1 MKKSEQDD
9 AVETKVRKRMRK
21 RDAKAAR
28 HDHES
33 APTQESRFSLEI
45 PGLSIIKNSII
56 TPLML
61 ASERVVEYILPED
74 RMREEE
80 EKLNQADTHQ
90 VIEQKMDRLTLD
102 EETHKTRI
110 CKKRLRRQVTPDR
123 HMPMSDNLMDRAK
136 DCIDFI
142 SSKKREKVEVADGFA
157 TNLIELSEGAVQKL
171 SGEKGEDAYNLR
183 FIKPSKKFYNL
194 LMSVWMQLESQ

>member
-1 MKKSEQDD
+1 M
-9 AVETKVRKRMRK
+9 ETKVRKRMRK

-28 HDHES
+28 HEQET

-74 RMREEE
+74 QMRQEE
-80 EKLNQADTHQ
+80 EKLNQAATPQ
-90 VIEQKMDRLTLD
+90 VIEHKMEKLTLD

-110 CKKRLRRQVTPDR
+110 CKKRLRR
-123 HMPMSDNLMDRAK
+123 
-136 DCIDFI
+136 
-142 SSKKREKVEVADGFA
+142 
-157 TNLIELSEGAVQKL
+157 
-171 SGEKGEDAYNLR
+171 
-183 FIKPSKKFYNL
+183 
-194 LMSVWMQLESQ
+194 